1 MSEAFNKMLDRRL
14 ADPERARAFAAE
26 LARIQA
32 IDAVVNQLDAAREEK
47 HMSKAELARAAGVE
61 PSAVRRLLSAQSVN
75 PTLSTIAELAAALGL
90 KLTLTPMAEDERA
103 QITAPMVAA
112 V

>member
-1 MSEAFNKMLDRRL
+1 MSETFNNMLERRL

-26 LARIQA
+26 LARIRA
-32 IDAVVNQLDAAREEK
+32 IDAIVNQLDRAREEE

-61 PSAVRRLLSAQSVN
+61 PSAVRRLLSAQTVN
-75 PTLSTIAELAAALGL
+75 PTLSTIAELAAAVGL
-90 KLTLTPMAEDERA
+90 KLALMPMTDDERA
-103 QITAPMVAA
+103 QITAPMVAE